1 MRSLLSRVTLV
12 LDFSPFIAVRISCH
26 SLLACRVSAE
36 IATVNIM
43 GIPLYVTCCFSLAAF
58 NTFSLCLIFVSLINM
73 SLSVFLFGFILCRT
87 LGFFD
92 IRGYLLSQIREFFMY
107 NLLKYF
113 LIYFLFLL
121 FFHDSYNLNVHALNV
136 VPEVSETVLISFFSF
151 SLCFSASV
159 IFNHSIF
166 QFTYPFFCLSYS
178 AIGSL

>member
-1 MRSLLSRVTLV
+1 MRSLLSRVILV
-12 LDFSPFIAVRISCH
+12 AGFPPFITVNISYH
-26 SLLACRVSAE
+26 SLLVCRVSVE

-58 NTFSLCLIFVSLINM
+58 NNFSLCLIFVSLINM
-73 SLSVFLFGFILCRT
+73 SLSVFLFGLILCGT

-92 IRGYLLSQIREFFMY
+92 IRGYFLSQIREFLTY

-113 LIYFLFLL
+113 LIYFLFL
-121 FFHDSYNLNVHALNV
+121 FFFYDSYNLNVHAL

-159 IFNHSIF
+159 IFNDPIF
-166 QFTYPFFCLSYS
+166 QLTYAFFCLSYP